1 MSIHYKGLP
10 QNNIRYRNS
19 KKPEV
24 SQKTKKLHDAVKKL
38 SVVEEMQQMKQRRE
52 TRKKRIEEEKQHKKD
67 LINDPNYI
75 PKLDYDFD
83 YLIHQ
88 KKLEI
93 ENESPSPHTTSEGS
107 KIYVCVRKRPIFD
120 KEIQNGEIDCVSAI
134 NPKVIIYDCK
144 LKIDGYTKYI
154 DTNDFYFDNVFN
166 ENEKTDLLFDC
177 SVKPSLDILLK
188 GGVVTCFA
196 YGQTGSGKTFTMK
209 GIEQSAIETIFED
222 FENLKK
228 TKKMNKNFKFFI
240 SFFEIYSGR
249 LYDLLNNRNKVM
261 ALEDKNQ
268 KVQIYG
274 LTEKEVFSP
283 KEMSEVVEFANTI
296 RTTHNTVTNETSSRS
311 HAICNFVIKV
321 EGKKENEEYAKL
333 SLVDLAGSERATETQ
348 SNDKSR
354 LAEGAEINKSLL
366 ALKECIRALDAKK
379 NKGETHVPFRNSKLT
394 LVLRDSFLGK
404 ANLCKIIM
412 ISCISPSNHSSN
424 HTINTLRYSDRLK
437 EKTNQHHNACNNNN
451 IILNNSNNYNI
462 KKSFVATNMQ
472 NNNNIIIHN
481 HNNSGNIKF
490 SVIKNEGVTNTRH
503 KTNNHNKDNKDTEN
517 NHNKS
522 KSHKKANKPNFS
534 QNMNNKRVV
543 NKKNNKDNKMNN
555 LNSNNFGALL
565 MKKENIRYKNKD
577 KKINNE
583 NKSNNYKEDLNEQKI
598 NNFFDD
604 IEDLNE
610 DNMQKLNLKPTP
622 IYQPNRRITFDKR
635 KKYALQKKT
644 NTERVNNENDE
655 ENNIYLINNNT
666 YLQNENEGKNNLL
679 ISSGSVDSKI
689 KKNKHNIYNDKLINS
704 MKKSFERNNNI
715 LDIDFDDIG
724 REKKNGGNN
733 REKKIKYEDYNTVG
747 YNKINNDNNNDTQK
761 IDEDDYLEPDQEE
774 IKIEINKDNK
784 LINNYN
790 TNNIHSSKKK
800 EKKDEKEDDIII
812 DDINN
817 ENNKTDEISTVTNT
831 KNLENLQQEQEHII
845 TNHIGIIKNEA
856 QLLSEEGNLIS
867 KIKGVSEENYSMEE
881 YMPKLEEI
889 INLKLNYFKELKQ
902 RIQEYKS
909 SQKSNPV

>member
-1 MSIHYKGLP
+1 MSKEIP
-10 QNNIRYRNS
+10 QNNIRSFAYRNS

-24 SQKTKKLHDAVKKL
+24 NKKTKKLQDATKKL
-38 SVVEEMQQMKQRRE
+38 SVIEEMKQMKQRRE
-52 TRKKRIEEEKQHKKD
+52 DRKKRIEEEKQHKKD

-83 YLIHQ
+83 LLIYQ

-93 ENESPSPHTTSEGS
+93 ESESPSPHTTSEGA

-134 NPKVIIYDCK
+134 NPKVCIYDCK

-154 DTNDFYFDNVFN
+154 DTNNFYFDNVFN
-166 ENEKTDLLFDC
+166 EDENTDLLFDC

-222 FENLKK
+222 FEELKRI
-228 TKKMNKNFKFFI
+228 KKMNKNFKFFI

-283 KEMSEVVEFANTI
+283 KEMRDVVEFANTI

-311 HAICNFVIKV
+311 HAICNFVIKI
-321 EGKKENEEYAKL
+321 EGKKEDEEYAKL
-333 SLVDLAGSERATETQ
+333 TLVDLAGSERATETQ

-404 ANLCKIIM
+404 ADLCKIIM
-412 ISCISPSNHSSN
+412 VSCISPSNHSSN
-424 HTINTLRYSDRLK
+424 HTINTLRYADRLK
-437 EKTNQHHNACNNNN
+437 EKTNLHYNTNVTV
-451 IILNNSNNYNI
+451 SNNI
-462 KKSFVATNMQ
+462 KKSFVSPNDK
-472 NNNNIIIHN
+472 NRIIIHK
-481 HNNSGNIKF
+481 HNNSGSVKF
-490 SVIKNEGVTNTRH
+490 SIIKGEGA
-503 KTNNHNKDNKDTEN
+503 KNKMNYSKDVDYFD
-517 NHNKS
+517 KS
-522 KSHKKANKPNFS
+522 KSYKKTGKSNFS
-534 QNMNNKRVV
+534 LNMNNKTNTAKK
-543 NKKNNKDNKMNN
+543 NKKTNNKINN
-555 LNSNNFGALL
+555 INSNNFGALL
-565 MKKENIRYKNKD
+565 KKNEKENLKYKKSEKKINKENKRYIPKENI
-577 KKINNE
+577 
-583 NKSNNYKEDLNEQKI
+583 NEQKI

-604 IEDLNE
+604 VDDLDE
-610 DNMQKLNLKPTP
+610 DNMQKLDFKPTP
-622 IYQPNRRITFDKR
+622 IYNPNKRITFEKR

-644 NTERVNNENDE
+644 NTERDNNENEE
-655 ENNIYLINNNT
+655 ENTENMYNNNT
-666 YLQNENEGKNNLL
+666 YCQNDKDEINNLI
-679 ISSGSVDSKI
+679 ISSGSVDSKL
-689 KKNKHNIYNDKLINS
+689 KKGNINLNNDKLINN
-704 MKKSFERNNNI
+704 MKKSFQGNNI
-715 LDIDFDDIG
+715 LDRDFDDIEQKKG
-724 REKKNGGNN
+724 KKN
-733 REKKIKYEDYNTVG
+733 IFYENYEID
-747 YNKINNDNNNDTQK
+747 NDANQK
-761 IDEDDYLEPDQEE
+761 LNEDEYLEPDQEE

-790 TNNIHSSKKK
+790 SNENRNDQEENSIINNNNNNNHHN
-800 EKKDEKEDDIII
+800 EN
-812 DDINN
+812 NN
-817 ENNKTDEISTVTNT
+817 ENIMTNNNKTEELSTVTNT
-831 KNLENLQQEQEHII
+831 VTNTIPMDNIEQEQENLISYHID
-845 TNHIGIIKNEA
+845 TVKNEA
-856 QLLSEEGNLIS
+856 KLLSEEGNLIS
-867 KIKGVSEENYSMEE
+867 KIKGISEESYSMEE

-889 INLKLNYFKELKQ
+889 IKLKLAYFKELKQ
-902 RIQEYKS
+902 RIEDYK
-909 SQKSNPV
+909 K